1 MLGKSRFNPARP
13 EHDRPGVVPAAP
25 DRART
30 KPLPNSTSIDAVG
43 LTAASCS
50 IYALLSPKER
60 SVLVAAARGAEDKE
74 IAATLGCTLST
85 VRTLWQR
92 TYKKTRTSSRRQ
104 LIAALW
110 GEACRVASLSF
121 IERHDNRTRVSEPLA
136 RQGSPQSE
144 RFG

>member
-1 MLGKSRFNPARP
+1 MLGKSSFNLRES
-13 EHDRPGVVPAAP
+13 EHDRPGLVPVALG
-25 DRART
+25 RARGE
-30 KPLPNSTSIDAVG
+30 PLPDAASIGADCLAG
-43 LTAASCS
+43 ASCS
-50 IYALLSPKER
+50 IYAMLSPKER

-74 IAATLGCTLST
+74 IAAALSCTLST